1 MTKPE
6 SGTLQAREVAPAD
19 WGKVMLEEILFR
31 AARDLSAQALGATEV
46 TVSIEYRLA
55 PDIATRTIEIST
67 PGAVEPVIRTR
78 VPL

>member
-1 MTKPE
+1 MTKPD
-6 SGTLQAREVAPAD
+6 SGTLQAREVAPED

-46 TVSIEYRLA
+46 TVSIEFKLA

-67 PGAVEPVIRTR
+67 PGASSR
-78 VPL
+78 